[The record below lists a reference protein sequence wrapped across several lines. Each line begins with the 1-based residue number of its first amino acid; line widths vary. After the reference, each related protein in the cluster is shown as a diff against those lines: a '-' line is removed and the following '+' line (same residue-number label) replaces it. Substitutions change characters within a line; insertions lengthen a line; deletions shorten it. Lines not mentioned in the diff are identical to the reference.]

1 MFNTKKYKKYYE
13 VKDFEGKTRK
23 FLIEILDKEGTLTQF
38 QATYRVI
45 YEIRPTKLPIG
56 CGKRYIP
63 VSSTQ
68 YQDIEYHELM
78 NTYLDDI
85 EYYLKTEKTE
95 TNKDTA
101 LKKWAES

>member
-23 FLIEILDKEGTLTQF
+23 FLIEIIDKKETLVQVRE
-38 QATYRVI
+38 TYRVI

-78 NTYLDDI
+78 NTYLDDS
-85 EYYLKTEKTE
+85 ENDLKEEKTP
-95 TNKDTA
+95 TDKDTI
-101 LKKWAES
+101 LKNWAEN

>member
-23 FLIEILDKEGTLTQF
+23 FLIEIIDKKETLVQVKE
-38 QATYRVI
+38 TYRVI

-68 YQDIEYHELM
+68 YQDIE
-78 NTYLDDI
+78 N
-85 EYYLKTEKTE
+85 YLKEEKTPV
-95 TNKDTA
+95 NKDTV

>member
-1 MFNTKKYKKYYE
+1 MFHTKTYKKYYE

-23 FLIEILDKEGTLTQF
+23 FLIEIIDKEGTLIQV
-38 QATYRVI
+38 QETYRVI

-56 CGKRYIP
+56 CGTRYIP
-63 VSSTQ
+63 VSSIQ

-85 EYYLKTEKTE
+85 EYYLKKEKTE

>member
-1 MFNTKKYKKYYE
+1 MFHTKKYKKYYE
-13 VKDFEGKTRK
+13 VKDFEGKIRK
-23 FLIEILDKEGTLTQF
+23 FLIEIIDKEGTLTQF
-38 QATYRVI
+38 QETYRVI

-68 YQDIEYHELM
+68 YQDIEYHELI

-101 LKKWAES
+101 LKNWAES

>member
-1 MFNTKKYKKYYE
+1 MFHTKTYKKYYE
-13 VKDFEGKTRK
+13 VKDCEGKIRK
-23 FLIEILDKEGTLTQF
+23 FLIKIIDKEGTLTQV
-38 QATYRVI
+38 QETYRVI

-56 CGKRYIP
+56 SGKRYIP

-85 EYYLKTEKTE
+85 KNYLKEEKTP
-95 TNKDTA
+95 TDKDTI
-101 LKKWAES
+101 LKNWAEN